1 MLDRTGESPLP
12 HGLALVWDLPPPARR
27 GPKPAYT
34 VAQVVDAAIALA
46 DEEGVAGLSLPKIAR
61 RLGLTPNALY
71 RYVSSK
77 DELELLLVD
86 AGTGPA
92 PSDLPTDWREGAAAW
107 ARALIARYRA
117 RPWLTDLPIRGAP
130 VTPNL
135 LGWLESLLRALTDTG
150 LPAGDLLSSAILLDS
165 YARSIAGLAND
176 LAASEA
182 PPVQSPAVTGF
193 LYPLLAERGYP
204 LVAAMLMGGEY
215 ADTPVDPDIE
225 FGLTRI
231 LDGIEQLVT
240 QRTEPPM
247 A

>member
-12 HGLALVWDLPPPARR
+12 HGLALVWGFPPSSRR

-34 VAQVVDAAIALA
+34 VAQVVEAAMALA

-71 RYVSSK
+71 RYVGSK
-77 DELELLLVD
+77 DELVLLLVD
-86 AGTGPA
+86 AGAGP
-92 PSDLPTDWREGAAAW
+92 PPDDLPAGWRAGAAAW
-107 ARALIARYRA
+107 VRALVARYRA
-117 RPWLTDLPIRGAP
+117 RPWLVELPVRGAP

-135 LGWLESLLRALTDTG
+135 LGWLESLLRVLTGTG
-150 LPAGDLLSSAILLDS
+150 LSGGDLLSSAVLLDS

-182 PPVQSPAVTGF
+182 PPVQSPEVTGF

-204 LVAAMLMGGEY
+204 LLAAMLAGGEY
-215 ADTPVDPDIE
+215 ADSPVEPDIE

-231 LDGIEQLVT
+231 LDGIEQLV
-240 QRTEPPM
+240 RG
-247 A
+247 

>member
-1 MLDRTGESPLP
+1 
-12 HGLALVWDLPPPARR
+12 
-27 GPKPAYT
+27 
-34 VAQVVDAAIALA
+34 VAQIVDTAIALA

-71 RYVSSK
+71 RYVSSR

-86 AGTGPA
+86 AGTGAPPELPA
-92 PSDLPTDWREGAAAW
+92 DWRGGAAAW
-107 ARALIARYRA
+107 ARALIGRYRA

-135 LGWLESLLRALTDTG
+135 LGWLESLLRALSGTG
-150 LPAGDLLSSAILLDS
+150 LPVGDLLSSAILLDS

-176 LAASEA
+176 LAASSA
-182 PPVQSPAVTGF
+182 PPVQSVEVTGF
-193 LYPLLAERGYP
+193 LYPLLADRGYP

-215 ADTPVDPDIE
+215 VDSPVDPDIE

-231 LDGIEQLVT
+231 LDGIEQLVA
-240 QRTEPPM
+240 QREL
-247 A
+247 